1 MSDPEPLLKLETIG
15 EENIAYDFLNPH
27 RNECAVQVV
36 SVADD
41 APIDTWLSIP
51 EEFPSMEVLFECTGK
66 SARRDWTMATEIK
79 LAFEEASELD
89 AVSKQPR
96 IQREMRSL

>member
-1 MSDPEPLLKLETIG
+1 LLKLETIG

-51 EEFPSMEVLFECTGK
+51 EEFPSIEVLFECTGK
-66 SARRDWTMATEIK
+66 SARRDWAMAAGIK
-79 LAFEEASELD
+79 LAYEESQALDLASLN
-89 AVSKQPR
+89 ARPR
-96 IQREMRSL
+96 AKNSL